1 MPRRFVLASDNRGK
15 LAEIVGML
23 EGTSIQVLPQSR
35 FGVISVE
42 ETGLTF
48 VENAILKARA
58 ASLAADLPAI
68 ADDSGLEVDALR
80 GAPGVRSARFAGD
93 DASDQE
99 NNQLLLDR
107 LKNVAAGD
115 RGARFRCVIVC
126 LQHPED
132 PAPVVC
138 EGVWEGAIALQPSG
152 SGGFGY
158 DPLFLPADAT
168 GTAAELSSA
177 DKNWLSHRGK
187 ALRQLVEMLREC

>member
-35 FGVISVE
+35 FGVVSVE

-177 DKNWLSHRGK
+177 DKNRLSHRGK

>member
-35 FGVISVE
+35 FGIVSVE

-115 RGARFRCVIVC
+115 RGARFWCVIVC

-138 EGVWEGAIALQPSG
+138 EGVWEGAIACQPSG

-158 DPLFLPADAT
+158 DPLFLPADAA

-177 DKNWLSHRGK
+177 DKNRLSHRGK

>member
-1 MPRRFVLASDNRGK
+1 MPRRCVLASDNRGK

>member
-35 FGVISVE
+35 FGVVSVE